1 MAFCKTPQHYLP
13 WFFEKYL
20 PYQLSD
26 DGDDSEDEVPQ
37 HTRREVRPSAKA
49 AQQSNEQKE
58 AAARKATKTAK
69 VAQKQQQQELES
81 GEEPEP
87 TPLPDTVFQNHESR
101 RITVLVTLMATSH
114 RLTYILTS
122 GPSRTG
128 AVVVTAASPSSSSQL
143 NVIHPSRSNS
153 FHLQPQP
160 PLLPRCNPF
169 YFWPHPPSAPASG
182 SKRARSPAEDLRPSQ
197 AQKLNDHQGCAR
209 AKDYDSMTQEIVS
222 TAVTYFRCL
231 LATEDAF
238 PDHTSET
245 HLLTLA
251 WTMARQEHKL
261 AMDMTPDI
269 AKLITSRTSQMRGE
283 LKTKVSALVELTF
296 GFESGQ
302 NKCNVR
308 KNRQLVED
316 LKEGMGE
323 GATHPEMF
331 GPILCKPMLALVWT
345 AIECGIDEWATGIK
359 ADVPFTSADYR
370 SVYIDHTKAMTD
382 FEMCSA
388 PHDILG
394 NILTCLHNIGHFHS
408 GAQPLVA
415 TAPATSLS
423 TSAIDAAIREYDED
437 EETVTEGELGEDSE

>member
-1 MAFCKTPQHYLP
+1 MSSTPRDPTPSTSGHNHRSAP
-13 WFFEKYL
+13 DAI
-20 PYQLSD
+20 PSTS
-26 DGDDSEDEVPQ
+26 GR
-37 HTRREVRPSAKA
+37 TRPARPS
-49 AQQSNEQKE
+49 S
-58 AAARKATKTAK
+58 
-69 VAQKQQQQELES
+69 
-81 GEEPEP
+81 
-87 TPLPDTVFQNHESR
+87 
-101 RITVLVTLMATSH
+101 
-114 RLTYILTS
+114 
-122 GPSRTG
+122 
-128 AVVVTAASPSSSSQL
+128 
-143 NVIHPSRSNS
+143 
-153 FHLQPQP
+153 
-160 PLLPRCNPF
+160 
-169 YFWPHPPSAPASG
+169 PASG

-197 AQKLNDHQGCAR
+197 AQKLNDHQGRAR

-283 LKTKVSALVELTF
+283 LKTKVRALVELTF

-302 NKCNVR
+302 NKRNVR
-308 KNRQLVED
+308 KNRQLAED
-316 LKEGMGE
+316 LKEGMGYAYKTSPSKADSRKGLYKAPLIQKSLNVMWFANRRSE

-331 GPILCKPMLALVWT
+331 GPILRKPTLALVLT

-370 SVYIDHTKAMTD
+370 SVYIDHIKAMSD
-382 FEMCSA
+382 FETRSA
-388 PHDILG
+388 PRDILG
-394 NILTCLHNIGHFHS
+394 NILTRLHNIGRFHS

-437 EETVTEGELGEDSE
+437 EETVTEGELGEASE